1 MSSTRIKVIANGE
14 GNRWQPPQVSGE
26 LVLGDGGRQRVDP
39 QSGDLQSLRQAAK
52 DEGFRAG
59 RDAGVTAGRAE
70 GRAEFDEYNKR
81 LAALIA
87 ALAEPLQQIDET
99 IVRTM
104 GDLVILVAKQ
114 LVRRE
119 LKTAPG
125 EIVAVVRQALAALP
139 GGGQQP
145 RIRLHPDD
153 LELVRHALGL
163 PNDDRGWRLQPDPVL
178 SRGGCIVETDISLV
192 DAAVESRL
200 SAIAFQMLGGEREGD
215 HA

>member
-1 MSSTRIKVIANGE
+1 MSTTRAKVIPNGA
-14 GNRWQPPQVSGE
+14 GNRWQPPQVSGD
-26 LVLGDGGRQRVDP
+26 LVFGDGGRQRLEP
-39 QSGDLQSLRQAAK
+39 PSGDMQSLRQAARA
-52 DEGFRAG
+52 EGFRAG
-59 RDAGVTAGRAE
+59 HDAGLAAGRAE
-70 GRAEFDEYNKR
+70 GRAEFDANNKR

-87 ALAEPLQQIDET
+87 ALTEPLQQVDET

-153 LELVRHALGL
+153 LELVRQALGL
-163 PNDDRGWRLQPDPVL
+163 PNDDRGWRLQPDPML
-178 SRGGCIVETDISLV
+178 ARGGCIVETDISLV
-192 DAAVESRL
+192 DASVEARL
-200 SAIAFQMLGGEREGD
+200 SAIACQMLGGEREGD